1 MPLTNCWLL
10 QCAGLF
16 GAVCSAIVAS
26 SAGIGL
32 AYAVSLDQAVPLWS
46 VGVLC
51 GVLGFGVAQLLTML
65 PNSVTTAVFV
75 CHSRDGSFLIKLR
88 PDISE
93 QIVLARNM
101 FSQKSSTVMDSD
113 NANLD
118 ADYDTYS
125 DYGSDSQAASTAID
139 DGEGP

>member
-26 SAGIGL
+26 SAGIVL
-32 AYAVSLDQAVPLWS
+32 AYAVSLDHAVPLWS

-65 PNSVTTAVFV
+65 LISLITAVFV
-75 CHSRDGSFLIKLR
+75 CYSRDGSFLIRLR

-101 FSQKSSTVMDSD
+101 FAQTSSTVVDSD
-113 NANLD
+113 ISNLD

-125 DYGSDSQAASTAID
+125 DYGSDSQAASTAVD